1 MGNIFCPVCGNKSTY
16 NLAAPNFCSKCGSA
30 YNSTFVTDPT
40 ELNKRMS
47 SRRSANATTQRQDP
61 DDEEEFDDDEDG
73 QGVEGGAKMVG
84 SYFSDSTKVPRI
96 NKLAVDIDCS
106 TDVRTFK
113 LSDIIK
119 EISDAE
125 PI

>member
-16 NLAAPNFCSKCGSA
+16 NLAPPNFCSKCGSA
-30 YNSTFVTDPT
+30 YNSTFVTDST
-40 ELNKRMS
+40 ELSRRMS
-47 SRRSANATTQRQDP
+47 SRRPANARIQQEDP
-61 DDEEEFDDDEDG
+61 ENEEEFDDEE
-73 QGVEGGAKMVG
+73 GVEGGAKMVG

-113 LSDIIK
+113 LSDIVK

-125 PI
+125 SI